1 VSVRRE
7 KAVGDETRQF
17 ATRFSEAV
25 AFLAAL
31 GAGKGP
37 GARSGAVPAADVAR
51 ALDAVEAVYRTD
63 TEAVRDWPERR
74 ARVLAAIARVRDV
87 LAREAPGEALR
98 AAARVLVELLE
109 PRPEPPAGR
118 RRRA

>member
-1 VSVRRE
+1 VSVRRK

-31 GAGKGP
+31 GAGKG
-37 GARSGAVPAADVAR
+37 RSGAVPAADVGR

-87 LAREAPGEALR
+87 LAREAPGEGLR